1 MTRSSQRPSPVHP
14 DLDLTVSSGVN
25 LLIDTSFTWV
35 VRVLAFTAVAALLI
49 MTFTIGGQSW
59 PAFKEFGLNFIFSQD
74 WDVPNHKFGALP
86 YIFGTL
92 VTSAIAIIFALP
104 IATAVAILTSEDF
117 LPPWIRYPI
126 GYVVELIAA
135 IPSVI
140 VGLWG
145 IFVLGDFL
153 RPIGDFLYNNFSW
166 IPLFSTGF
174 AGPGILTAG
183 VILAVMILPTIASIS
198 RDVLLSVPKELR
210 SASMAL
216 GGTRWETIFR
226 VMLPAAL
233 SGLVGANLLG
243 LGRAL
248 GETMAVTMVIGNSP
262 QITASLLDLGSTI
275 PAVMANEFAEANDD
289 LHVSSLMFLGFL
301 LFFITLTINAL
312 AVFLVKALSSK
323 R

>member
-1 MTRSSQRPSPVHP
+1 MSNPAGLTPQVHQ
-14 DLDLTVSSGVN
+14 DLDLTASSGN
-25 LLIDTSFTWV
+25 ALILDTAFTWV
-35 VRVLAFTAVAALLI
+35 VRILAFTSVAVLLV
-49 MTFTIGGQSW
+49 MTFTIGQQSI
-59 PAFKEFGLNFIFSQD
+59 PAFKTFGFGFIFSQD
-74 WDVPNHKFGALP
+74 WDVPNAKFGALP

-92 VTSAIAIIFALP
+92 VTSAIAIVFALP

-117 LPPWIRYPI
+117 LPLWLRYPI
-126 GYVVELIAA
+126 GYIVELIAA

-153 RPIGDFLYNNFSW
+153 RPIGEFLHQNLGW
-166 IPLFSTGF
+166 IPLFSTEF
-174 AGPGILTAG
+174 VGPGILTAG

-275 PAVMANEFAEANDD
+275 PAVMANEFAEASDE

-301 LFFITLTINAL
+301 LFFITLSINAL
-312 AVFLVKALSSK
+312 AVFLVKFLGRK
-323 R
+323 N

>member
-1 MTRSSQRPSPVHP
+1 MSNPTSPQSP
-14 DLDLTVSSGVN
+14 IPAELDLSVSSGNVLLADQFFTWLVRILSFTSV
-25 LLIDTSFTWV
+25 LLI
-35 VRVLAFTAVAALLI
+35 LA
-49 MTFTIGGQSW
+49 MTFTIGEQSL
-59 PAFKEFGLNFIFSQD
+59 PALKAFGPNFIFSQD
-74 WDVPNHKFGALP
+74 WNVPEEKFGALP

-92 VTSAIAIIFALP
+92 VTSAVAIILAFPVA
-104 IATAVAILTSEDF
+104 IAVAILTSEDV
-117 LPPWIRYPI
+117 LPSWVRYPI

-153 RPIGDFLYNNFSW
+153 KPFADFLHAYFGW
-166 IPLFSTGF
+166 IPLFSTEL
-174 AGPGILTAG
+174 AGPGILTAS

-198 RDVLLSVPKELR
+198 RDVLLSIPKELR

-216 GGTRWETIFR
+216 GGTRWETIFK
-226 VMLPAAL
+226 VILPAAL
-233 SGLVGANLLG
+233 SGLVGATLLG

-275 PAVMANEFAEANDD
+275 PAVMANEFAEANSE

-301 LFFITLTINAL
+301 LFFITFSVNAF
-312 AVFLVKALSSK
+312 AVFLVKFFGNK
-323 R
+323 H